1 MVYLSYSSDVL
12 FLLSADLMV
21 EFIVTHMMKD
31 FPMDLYL

>member
-1 MVYLSYSSDVL
+1 MGPNSSLSVSL
-12 FLLSADLMV
+12 CLDLMV